1 MQKGIQINENSSK
14 MSDSLGQQ
22 YTTPEQ
28 AIIEKKCDI
37 IVVGRGIL
45 KAEDRVK
52 AAAKYKQIAYDSYL
66 KRISS

>member
-1 MQKGIQINENSSK
+1 
-14 MSDSLGQQ
+14 MSDTLGQQ

-28 AIIEKKCDI
+28 AIIEKKCDVI
-37 IVVGRGIL
+37 IVGRGIL

-66 KRISS
+66 KRIRS